1 MLEQYVKLR
10 TRRSPPEVSLCALAT
25 PTIPAEL
32 ASSGL
37 DAAPDAMIFIDA
49 GGTIQFANRQVSALF
64 GYPPD
69 EVIGC
74 SVEMLMPARF
84 RVQHRRHIEGYTRQV
99 RVRNGSRIGPSWTTT
114 DG

>member
-1 MLEQYVKLR
+1 M
-10 TRRSPPEVSLCALAT
+10 SLCALAT

-114 DG
+114 DGIERRPKPHLINSTS